1 MSGKVYLI
9 GAGPGDAGLITV
21 RAIELIKSCDV
32 IIYDYL
38 ANEKFLESAKKGA
51 EIIYVGKKGGD
62 HTLPQGGINELIV
75 TKAKEGKSIAR
86 LKGGDPYI
94 FGRGGEEAEELF
106 DAGIEFEVVP
116 GVTAAAAATAYAG
129 IPLTHRSCTSTLALI
144 TGHEDPTKDDTAI
157 AWDKIST
164 GIGTLVFYMGV
175 KNLPNIVENLVKNGR
190 DPKTPVALIRW
201 GSTPN
206 QQTWT
211 GTLETIVE
219 VAKREN
225 VQPPSLIVVGEV
237 VSLRDRL
244 GWFEKRPL
252 FGKKIIVTRARAQ
265 ASDFVERLRES
276 GANTLEFP
284 AIETVEPE
292 SWAELDAAVD
302 NASKYDWIIFT
313 SVNGLGFL
321 LYRMKQTRRD
331 IRDLAGPKL
340 CAIGSK
346 TADALESVGMRVD
359 LVPDEFRAEAIIEAI
374 GDVKGKKIL
383 IPRALEAREVLPE
396 ELKKMGATVDIVTAY
411 RTVKPQGKKND
422 ILKMVRDGAVDMVT
436 FTSSSTVTNFAGMF
450 EKDELAEIQGK
461 IKVAS
466 IGPITSET
474 AKKLGFKIDVS
485 PGEYT
490 IDGLTQSIIG
500 YYANGKGQQ

>member
-1 MSGKVYLI
+1 MAGKVYLI
-9 GAGPGDAGLITV
+9 GAGPGDPSLITV
-21 RAIELIKSCDV
+21 RGLDLIKSCDI

-38 ANEKFLESAKKGA
+38 ANVKFLESARKDA

-75 TKAKEGKSIAR
+75 QKAKSGKSIAR

-157 AWDKIST
+157 AWDKLAT

-201 GSTPN
+201 GTTPN
-206 QQTWT
+206 QQTWV

-219 VAKREN
+219 IAKKEK
-225 VQPPSLIVVGEV
+225 VKPPSLIVVGEV

-252 FGKKIIVTRARAQ
+252 FGKRIIVTRARAQ
-265 ASDFVERLRES
+265 ASDFVERLQES

-284 AIETVEPE
+284 TIETVEPE
-292 SWAELDAAVD
+292 SWADLDAAVD
-302 NASKYDWIIFT
+302 RIAEYDWLIFT
-313 SVNGLGFL
+313 SVNGLGYL
-321 LYRMKQTRRD
+321 LYRLKQTGRD
-331 IRDLAGPKL
+331 IRQLAGPKL

-346 TADALESVGMRVD
+346 TAEAVESVGMKVD
-359 LVPDEFRAEAIIEAI
+359 LVPNEYRAEAIIEAI

-383 IPRALEAREVLPE
+383 IPRAKEAREILPE
-396 ELKKMGATVDIVTAY
+396 ELGKMGATVDVVTAY
-411 RTVKPQGKKND
+411 RTVRPTSKKD
-422 ILKMVRDGAVDMVT
+422 AILKQIRDSEVDMVT

-450 EKDELAEIQGK
+450 EKSELAEIQGK
-461 IKVAS
+461 LKVAS

-474 AKKLGFKIDVS
+474 AKKLGFKVDCS

-500 YYANGKGQQ
+500 YYKNGKGQR

>member
-1 MSGKVYLI
+1 MTGKVYLI

-21 RAIELIKSCDV
+21 RGLDLIKSCDI

-38 ANEKFLESAKKGA
+38 ANVKFLESARKDA

-75 TKAKEGKSIAR
+75 QKAKTGKSIAR

-157 AWDKIST
+157 AWDKLAT

-175 KNLPNIVENLVKNGR
+175 KNLPLIVDNLVKNGR

-201 GSTPN
+201 GTTPKHR
-206 QQTWT
+206 TWT

-219 VAKREN
+219 IAKKEK
-225 VQPPSLIVVGEV
+225 VKPPSLIVVGEV

-252 FGKKIIVTRARAQ
+252 FGKQIIVTRARAQ
-265 ASDFVERLRES
+265 ASDFVERLQES

-284 AIETVEPE
+284 TIETVEPE
-292 SWAELDAAVD
+292 SWADLDAAVERI
-302 NASKYDWIIFT
+302 AEYDWMIFT
-313 SVNGLGFL
+313 SVNGLGYL
-321 LYRMKQTRRD
+321 LYRLKQTGRD
-331 IRDLAGPKL
+331 IRQLAGPKL

-346 TADALESVGMRVD
+346 TAEAVESVGMKVD
-359 LVPDEFRAEAIIEAI
+359 LVPNEYRAEAIIEAI

-383 IPRALEAREVLPE
+383 IPRAQEAREILPE
-396 ELKKMGATVDIVTAY
+396 ELGKMGATVDVVTAY
-411 RTVKPQGKKND
+411 RTVRPTAKKD
-422 ILKMVRDGAVDMVT
+422 AILKQIRDSEVDMVT

-450 EKDELAEIQGK
+450 EKSELAEIQGK
-461 IKVAS
+461 LKVAS

-474 AKKLGFKIDVS
+474 AKKLGFKVDVS
-485 PGEYT
+485 PDEYT

-500 YYANGKGQQ
+500 YYKNGKRQQ